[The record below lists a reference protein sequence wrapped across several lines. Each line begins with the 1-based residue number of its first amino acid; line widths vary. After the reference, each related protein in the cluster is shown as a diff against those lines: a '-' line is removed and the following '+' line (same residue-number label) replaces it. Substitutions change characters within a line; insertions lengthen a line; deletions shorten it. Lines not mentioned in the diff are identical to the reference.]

1 MTGGASPGD
10 EDPGPLVRPFAVTRG
25 RAGKDLHS
33 LDILTLVMTARSEAD
48 TTSLDREYREI
59 LRLCQY
65 RALSIAEI
73 AAHMNLLLAA
83 VKVLVSDLIDS
94 GYLIHR
100 PPRPAAAQ
108 PDINLLQAVLEGVR
122 KLLPASVPGPRRRAG
137 GEAAHRG
144 RVRGRKD
151 DPGLRGQ

>member
-1 MTGGASPGD
+1 MTDGWSFDG

-33 LDILTLVMTARSEAD
+33 LDILTLVMAARAEAD
-48 TTSLDREYREI
+48 AAALDREYREI
-59 LRLCQY
+59 LRLCQS

-94 GYLIHR
+94 GHLIYR
-100 PPRPAAAQ
+100 SPRPAAGK

-122 KLLPASVPGPRRRAG
+122 KL
-137 GEAAHRG
+137 
-144 RVRGRKD
+144 
-151 DPGLRGQ
+151 

>member
-1 MTGGASPGD
+1 MSGGMPPGE
-10 EDPGPLVRPFAVTRG
+10 EDPGLVRPFAVTRG

-33 LDILTLVMTARSEAD
+33 LDILTLVMAARTEAD
-48 TTSLDREYREI
+48 SVGLNREYREI
-59 LRLCQY
+59 LRLCQH

-83 VKVLVSDLIDS
+83 VKVLVSDLIDA

-100 PPRPAAAQ
+100 PPVTAAGR

-122 KLLPASVPGPRRRAG
+122 KL
-137 GEAAHRG
+137 
-144 RVRGRKD
+144 
-151 DPGLRGQ
+151 